1 MQVSNP
7 YGGFF
12 AAVNFNAFREQ
23 QLLTASDM
31 PKRRDGSIKAF
42 LIEIAIYAGLV
53 VGYFFLVL
61 HFLNDWLK
69 SLFDWSKGYY
79 AIVAL
84 LLIIIQGIVLETIT
98 TFLVKV
104 IGSKID

>member
-1 MQVSNP
+1 
-7 YGGFF
+7 
-12 AAVNFNAFREQ
+12 
-23 QLLTASDM
+23 M